1 MTNTI
6 LDVNRHKELLIPEE
20 FTTPIHVIGAGA
32 TGSWVVLQLAK
43 LGLTD
48 ITVWDFDKVEAHNVP
63 NQAFGLQ
70 DIGYF
75 KGKAI
80 QQQVGWATGTEIKV
94 KNERFET
101 QRLTGIVFMMIDTM
115 KGRKE
120 IWERAIKLKPQ
131 VKHLI
136 EPRMGLDVGRIYN
149 VNPLDMTHIKQY
161 EDTFYSDDVAEVSA
175 CGTSMTVITTA
186 MSVASMCV
194 RQLLNL
200 HNDVELDNE
209 ILIDFKYNNIIPTRW

>member
-1 MTNTI
+1 MTI
-6 LDVNRHKELLIPEE
+6 LDTNRHSELLKPEQ
-20 FTTPIHVIGAGA
+20 FNTPITVIGAGS

-43 LGLTD
+43 LGLSD
-48 ITVWDFDKVEAHNVP
+48 ITVWDFDTVEAHNIP
-63 NQAFGLQ
+63 NQAYALHDVKSLKVRALQ
-70 DIGYF
+70 NLIHDS
-75 KGKAI
+75 
-80 QQQVGWATGTEIKV
+80 TGTEIKI

-101 QRLTGIVFMMIDTM
+101 QRLNGIVFMMIDTM

-120 IWERAIKLKPQ
+120 IWERAIKLKSQ

-149 VNPLDMTHIKQY
+149 VNPMDMNHIKQY

-194 RQLLNL
+194 RQLLNV
-200 HNDVELDNE
+200 HNEVDVDNE
-209 ILIDFKYNNIIPTRW
+209 ILVDFKYNNMITTRW